1 MLNMGA
7 SALQRVTVAILA
19 AASAVAAL
27 GIALALHHDLGAGRS
42 QRVDDARRHIAGAL
56 RARTYYLEDVADMVG
71 VHDDADATEFSRYA
85 HVRGRDESAIVGVQW
100 LRRSPSG
107 RLQPP
112 KETGP
117 DPILI
122 PGSGRDTELVDAARA
137 AAAED
142 AVRTASLR
150 KRVSVS
156 SPVQLA
162 GGHSGFYLAVPVE
175 AQRFSG
181 EVSRM
186 ESRSAIVGLVDAQEL
201 VAQADTRRTRA
212 ALRLS
217 DGPTALAAIG
227 SAPHAT
233 VRTSLDAGGRDWT
246 LTVDG
251 GALSPFE
258 QVLPWLVF
266 AVGFGLTLSV
276 ALSLRHSGRRRDAA
290 LRLAHDRSKELAVT
304 LKRVE
309 QTNQDLE
316 QAHAQADHLSR
327 VDPLTGIFNRRHL
340 GELLSAEL
348 ALPESGS
355 AAVLLL
361 DLDHFKSVNDRYG
374 HLTGD
379 AILLAAAAR
388 IASIT
393 RTDDCLARWGG
404 EEFAILAPGIDRE
417 DAIRLAERARA
428 ALADQPVAV
437 DGVSIELTL
446 SVGVAIVGS
455 ETHTP
460 DRLVDA
466 ADEALYEA
474 KRAGRNCVRVFQGK
488 GAIEV
493 PAPAV

>member
-1 MLNMGA
+1 MLKMGA
-7 SALQRVTVAILA
+7 SAFQRATVAILA

-27 GIALALHHDLGAGRS
+27 GIALALHHDLDTGRS
-42 QRVDDARRHIAGAL
+42 HRVDDARHQIAGAL

-85 HVRGRDESAIVGVQW
+85 HVRGRNESAIVGVQW

-117 DPILI
+117 NPILV
-122 PGSGRDTELVDAARA
+122 PGSGGDAELVHAARA
-137 AAAED
+137 AAAEA

-150 KRVSVS
+150 KRAAVSP
-156 SPVQLA
+156 PVELA

-175 AQRFSG
+175 ARRFSG
-181 EVSRM
+181 EVSKM

-201 VAQADTRRTRA
+201 VLQADTRRTLA

-217 DGPTALAAIG
+217 DGATSLATIG
-227 SAPHAT
+227 SAPNTTA
-233 VRTSLDAGGRDWT
+233 RTSLDAGGRHWT
-246 LTVDG
+246 LSVDG
-251 GALSPFE
+251 GALSPLE
-258 QVLPWLVF
+258 QALPWLVF

-290 LRLAHDRSKELAVT
+290 LHLARDRSKELAVT

-309 QTNQDLE
+309 RTNQDLE
-316 QAHAQADHLSR
+316 QAHAQADRLSR
-327 VDPLTGIFNRRHL
+327 VDPLTGIFNRRHF
-340 GELLSAEL
+340 GEILSAEL
-348 ALPESGS
+348 ELPGSGS

-379 AILLAAAAR
+379 AVLRAAAAR
-388 IASIT
+388 IESTT
-393 RTDDCLARWGG
+393 RAGDCLARWGG
-404 EEFAILAPGIDRE
+404 EEFAILVPGIDRE
-417 DAIRLAERARA
+417 GAIQLAERARV
-428 ALADQPVAV
+428 ALAEQPVQV
-437 DGVSIELTL
+437 DGASIELTL
-446 SVGVAIVGS
+446 SVGVAVVGS
-455 ETHTP
+455 ETDTP

-488 GAIEV
+488 GAIEE
-493 PAPAV
+493 PSPAV